1 MFMREP
7 SSLVVLFSLVCSF
20 SIAQAQTSFS
30 EPATAEDIALVNL
43 SIDTDGQN
51 LPDGSGT
58 AEQGK
63 SLYDAH
69 CASCHG
75 VDGEG
80 TIANKLVGGH
90 GTLGSDAPVK
100 TVGSY
105 WPYATT
111 LFDYNRRTMP
121 YTAPM
126 SLSNDDYYAITAYIL
141 NMNDVIADDVV
152 MDKSTLADVIMP
164 NRDGFLNSY
173 PNMPEQYVI
182 KN

>member
-1 MFMREP
+1 MSMHKP
-7 SSLVVLFSLVCSF
+7 SLIAVFLAVACSC
-20 SIAQAQTSFS
+20 SIANAQTSFS
-30 EPATAEDIALVNL
+30 EPATAKDIALVDL
-43 SIDTDGQN
+43 SIDTNGQN

-58 AEQGK
+58 ATQGK
-63 SLYDAH
+63 PLYDTH

-75 VDGEG
+75 LDGEG

-90 GTLGSDAPVK
+90 GSLGTEAPVK

-111 LFDYNRRTMP
+111 LFDYSRRTMP
-121 YTAPM
+121 YTAPL

-141 NMNDVIADDVV
+141 NMNDIIADGAV
-152 MDKSTLADVIMP
+152 MDKSTLAKVVMP

-173 PNMPEQYVI
+173 PSIPEKYVI
-182 KN
+182 KD

>member
-1 MFMREP
+1 MSMRN
-7 SSLVVLFSLVCSF
+7 SASIVTLLSLVCGF
-20 SIAQAQTSFS
+20 STANAQTSFS
-30 EPATAEDIALVNL
+30 EPATADDIALVNL
-43 SIDTDGQN
+43 SIDTNGQN

-63 SLYDAH
+63 PLYVTH

-75 VDGEG
+75 ADGEG

-90 GTLGSDAPVK
+90 GTLGTDAPVK

-111 LFDYNRRTMP
+111 IFDYSRRTMP
-121 YTAPM
+121 YMAPM

-141 NMNDVIADDVV
+141 NMNDVIADDAV
-152 MDKSTLADVIMP
+152 MDKMTLAEVVMP

-173 PNMPEQYVI
+173 PNIPEKYVI
-182 KN
+182 KD

>member
-1 MFMREP
+1 MSMRE
-7 SSLVVLFSLVCSF
+7 SSLIAVFLLFAFSF
-20 SIAQAQTSFS
+20 SIVQAQTSFS
-30 EPATAEDIALVNL
+30 EPATEADIALVNL

-51 LPDGSGT
+51 LPEGSGT

-63 SLYDAH
+63 PLYDVH
-69 CASCHG
+69 CVACHG
-75 VDGEG
+75 ADGEG

-90 GTLGSDAPVK
+90 GTLGTDAPVK

>member
-1 MFMREP
+1 MSMRRP
-7 SSLVVLFSLVCSF
+7 SLSIIFLALASSF
-20 SIAQAQTSFS
+20 SVAQAQTSFS
-30 EPATAEDIALVNL
+30 EPASAEEIALVNL
-43 SIDTDGQN
+43 SVDTDGQY

-58 AEQGK
+58 AVQGK
-63 SLYDAH
+63 PLYDTH

-90 GTLGSDAPVK
+90 GTLGTDAPVK

-111 LFDYNRRTMP
+111 LFDYSRRTMP

-141 NMNDVIADDVV
+141 NMNDVVANDAVI
-152 MDKSTLADVIMP
+152 DKSTLAEVVMP

-173 PNMPEQYVI
+173 PNMPEKYII

>member
-1 MFMREP
+1 MSMRKP
-7 SSLVVLFSLVCSF
+7 VLTVVTLVLSCSVSL
-20 SIAQAQTSFS
+20 AQAQTSFS
-30 EPATAEDIALVNL
+30 EPASAEDIALVNL
-43 SIDTDGQN
+43 SIDTDGQY

-63 SLYDAH
+63 PLYDAH

-90 GTLGSDAPVK
+90 GTLGTEAPVK

-111 LFDYNRRTMP
+111 LFDYSRRTMP
-121 YTAPM
+121 YLTPM

-141 NMNDVIADDVV
+141 NMNDIIANDAV
-152 MDKSTLADVIMP
+152 MDKSTLAEVVMP
-164 NRDGFLNSY
+164 NRDGFLDSY
-173 PNMPEQYVI
+173 PNIPEQYVI
-182 KN
+182 KD

>member
-1 MFMREP
+1 MCMRK
-7 SSLVVLFSLVCSF
+7 SSVIAILLSLAIGA
-20 SIAQAQTSFS
+20 SIANAQTSFS
-30 EPATAEDIALVNL
+30 EPASAEDIALVNL
-43 SIDTDGQN
+43 SIDTNGQN

-63 SLYDAH
+63 PLYDTH

-90 GTLGSDAPVK
+90 GTLGTDAPVK

-111 LFDYNRRTMP
+111 LFDYSRRTMP
-121 YTAPM
+121 YTAPL

-141 NMNDVIADDVV
+141 NMNDVIANDAV
-152 MDKSTLADVIMP
+152 MDKSTLAEVVMP

-173 PNMPEQYVI
+173 PDIPDKYII

>member
-1 MFMREP
+1 MRK
-7 SSLVVLFSLVCSF
+7 SVYAFVLSLLVFGYSVA
-20 SIAQAQTSFS
+20 SAQTSFS

-43 SIDTDGQN
+43 SIDTNGQN

-63 SLYDAH
+63 PLYDAH

-80 TIANKLVGGH
+80 TLANKLVGGH
-90 GTLGSDAPVK
+90 GTLGTDAPVK

-111 LFDYNRRTMP
+111 LFDYSRRTMP
-121 YTAPM
+121 YMTPM

-141 NMNDVIADDVV
+141 NMNDVIADDAV
-152 MDKSTLADVIMP
+152 MDKSSLAEIVMP

-173 PNMPEQYVI
+173 PDMPGKYII

>member
-1 MFMREP
+1 MRKP
-7 SSLVVLFSLVCSF
+7 FSSAVFLLLACGFST
-20 SIAQAQTSFS
+20 AQAQTSFS
-30 EPATAEDIALVNL
+30 EPAAEEDIALVNL
-43 SIDTDGQN
+43 SIDTNGQN

-63 SLYDAH
+63 PLYDMH

-80 TIANKLVGGH
+80 TLANKLVGGH
-90 GTLGSDAPVK
+90 GTLGTEAPVK

-111 LFDYNRRTMP
+111 LFDYSRRTMP
-121 YTAPM
+121 YMTPM

-141 NMNDVIADDVV
+141 NMNDVIANDAV
-152 MDKSTLADVIMP
+152 MDKSTLADVVMP

-173 PNMPEQYVI
+173 PNMPEKYVI

>member
-1 MFMREP
+1 MRKP
-7 SSLVVLFSLVCSF
+7 SIVFLLISLVCGF
-20 SIAQAQTSFS
+20 SAANAQTSFG
-30 EPATAEDIALVNL
+30 EPATAEDVALVNL
-43 SIDTDGQN
+43 SIDTNGQN

-63 SLYDAH
+63 PLYDAH

-80 TIANKLVGGH
+80 TLANKLVGGH
-90 GTLGSDAPVK
+90 GTLGTDAPVK

-111 LFDYNRRTMP
+111 LFDYSRRTMP
-121 YTAPM
+121 YLTPM

-141 NMNDVIADDVV
+141 NMNDVIADGAV
-152 MDKSTLADVIMP
+152 MDKSTLAEVVMP

-173 PNMPEQYVI
+173 PDMPEKYII
-182 KN
+182 KD

>member
-1 MFMREP
+1 MRKPSIVFMLI
-7 SSLVVLFSLVCSF
+7 SLVFGFS
-20 SIAQAQTSFS
+20 AANAQTSFG
-30 EPATAEDIALVNL
+30 EPATAEDVALVNL
-43 SIDTDGQN
+43 SIDTNGQN

-63 SLYDAH
+63 PLYDAH

-80 TIANKLVGGH
+80 TLANKLVGGH
-90 GTLGSDAPVK
+90 GTLGTDAPVK

-111 LFDYNRRTMP
+111 LFDYSRRTMP
-121 YTAPM
+121 YLTPM

-141 NMNDVIADDVV
+141 NMNDVIADGAV
-152 MDKSTLADVIMP
+152 MDKSTLAEVVMP

-173 PNMPEQYVI
+173 PDMPEKYII
-182 KN
+182 KD

>member
-1 MFMREP
+1 MSMHKP
-7 SSLVVLFSLVCSF
+7 LLVVLLLLASGFTS
-20 SIAQAQTSFS
+20 AQAQTSFS
-30 EPATAEDIALVNL
+30 EPASAEDIALVNL
-43 SIDTDGQN
+43 SIDTNGQN

-63 SLYDAH
+63 PLYDAH

-111 LFDYNRRTMP
+111 LFDYSRRTMP
-121 YTAPM
+121 YLTPM

-141 NMNDVIADDVV
+141 NMNDVIADDAV
-152 MDKSTLADVIMP
+152 MNKSTLAEVVMP

-173 PNMPEQYVI
+173 PDIPEKYII
-182 KN
+182 KD

>member
-1 MFMREP
+1 MSMRKP
-7 SSLVVLFSLVCSF
+7 SLIAILLSLVFGYSV
-20 SIAQAQTSFS
+20 ANAQTSFS
-30 EPATAEDIALVNL
+30 EPATAEEVALVNL
-43 SIDTDGQN
+43 SIDTNGQN

-63 SLYDAH
+63 PLYDTH

-90 GTLGSDAPVK
+90 GTLGTDSPVK

-111 LFDYNRRTMP
+111 LFDYSRRTMP
-121 YTAPM
+121 YLTPM

-141 NMNDVIADDVV
+141 NMNDVIAGDAV
-152 MDKSTLADVIMP
+152 MDKSTLADVVMP

-173 PNMPEQYVI
+173 PDMPEKYII
-182 KN
+182 KD

>member
-1 MFMREP
+1 MRK
-7 SSLVVLFSLVCSF
+7 SVYAFVLSLLVFGYSVA
-20 SIAQAQTSFS
+20 SAQTSFS

-43 SIDTDGQN
+43 SIDTNGQN

-63 SLYDAH
+63 PLYDAH

-80 TIANKLVGGH
+80 TLANKLVGGH
-90 GTLGSDAPVK
+90 GTLGTDAPVK

-111 LFDYNRRTMP
+111 LFDYSRRTMP
-121 YTAPM
+121 YMTPM

-141 NMNDVIADDVV
+141 NMNDVIADDAV
-152 MDKSTLADVIMP
+152 MDKSSLAEIVMP
-164 NRDGFLNSY
+164 NREGFLNSY
-173 PNMPEQYVI
+173 PDMPGKYII